1 MSDSAPSSPTPE
13 PEVSRGG
20 SSGSARAE
28 GRAPIPSAENQPT
41 VISSRAPG
49 GSSSQRS
56 TAVDI
61 QAPARPPERIR
72 SGTRLGDVE
81 LLDHIGGG
89 GMGQVYRGQ
98 DRRLNRPVAVKV
110 MSRQHAS
117 DADTVR
123 RFLNEARS
131 AARLNHRNIAQ
142 VFSAGDSD
150 SRPFIV
156 FEYVEGSNIRSI
168 VEQRGPLPLEEALS
182 YTLQIADALAH
193 AAEMRI
199 VHRDVKPSNILIDK
213 RGQAKLIDFGLAR
226 LTEPSPPEGDL
237 TASGVTLGTFDYISP
252 EQARDPRN
260 ADTRS
265 DIYSLGCTFFYML
278 VGRPPFPE
286 GTVLQKLLQHQ
297 GDEPPDV
304 CQFRSDLPDEA
315 AQVLARMMAK
325 DPRRRYPDSAHLLE
339 GLLGLADL
347 IGLHPTGPAHTV
359 WLPPRESHIS
369 TLHRQLPWL
378 APATVF
384 TCLVVLL
391 HFLWSSQDEAADL
404 AMQALPPTVAQAAPV
419 RVQGSSANP
428 PGDSSGGTGSG
439 QTEGGTSGPSAAEA
453 PSPIPGSEPRDASP
467 ATEAA
472 VAAAESAAAADS
484 TDAEAPKSAISGLIN
499 EASPPSSLGPEPLT
513 ARLASPTEFAG
524 AITAARPTSDEGGL
538 SAATKPPV
546 ADSAPESPLAVPIA
560 AANAV
565 IVAPN
570 SQDPAHFGSIAAALA
585 ADPGASL
592 IELRYNGRQSEKPV
606 TLPGRQIAVRSG
618 TGYQPVVAF
627 HPSAADPVL
636 CPREMIRVESG
647 TVSLEGI
654 ALELDVPRNMPS
666 EAWSLVRLSS
676 SSTLRLR
683 DCSLTIRN
691 STDDLKAYHQN
702 VAFFRMVAAKA
713 PSVGLAAPPK
723 LIAPAKL
730 DLANCIVRGEAS
742 LVRFGG
748 EMPLA
753 FTWDNG
759 LLATTE
765 PVLLSTGSDR
775 APAAGAAF
783 QVGWTH
789 VTIATGQDLIR
800 LAVDEYRPH
809 VAPIAISESACVV
822 SCPAKPLIHICGSL
836 DPLPLLAKIRWQGR
850 DSLVEAAPARV
861 VIDPTGIRSEDELIQ
876 LEALAAQ
883 ETEAVGLPSAEG
895 RIPWL
900 QSPIPPRAV
909 HAAQPSEFELSATD
923 PAVQGANRDPAAVP
937 GFVAARLPSLPV
949 EPKPA
954 ASGGTGARPT
964 APAAGQTTPVD
975 P

>member
-1 MSDSAPSSPTPE
+1 MSQ
-13 PEVSRGG
+13 GG
-20 SSGSARAE
+20 SSGGARAE
-28 GRAPIPSAENQPT
+28 GRTPIPSAENQPT
-41 VISSRAPG
+41 VISSRAPAA
-49 GSSSQRS
+49 SSSQRS
-56 TAVDI
+56 PAVES
-61 QAPARPPERIR
+61 QTPAHSPERIR

-89 GMGQVYRGQ
+89 GMGQVYRGH

-110 MSRQHAS
+110 MSRHHAS

-150 SRPFIV
+150 SRPYIV
-156 FEYVEGSNIRSI
+156 FEFVEGSNIRSI

-199 VHRDVKPSNILIDK
+199 VHRDVKPSNILIDSK
-213 RGQAKLIDFGLAR
+213 GQAKLIDFGLAR

-260 ADTRS
+260 ADARS

-297 GDEPPDV
+297 GDDPPDV
-304 CQFRSDLPDEA
+304 CQFRPDLPDEA
-315 AQVLARMMAK
+315 SQVLNRMMAK
-325 DPRRRYPDSAHLLE
+325 DPRRRYSDSGHLLE

-347 IGLHPTGPAHTV
+347 IGLHPTGPAHTI
-359 WLPPRESHIS
+359 WLPPKESHIS
-369 TLHRQLPWL
+369 ILHRQLPWL

-404 AMQALPPTVAQAAPV
+404 AMQAIPPAVAQAAPARIPEPSV
-419 RVQGSSANP
+419 TPAGDNSA
-428 PGDSSGGTGSG
+428 GTGPAK
-439 QTEGGTSGPSAAEA
+439 TEGATSGTSAAAA
-453 PSPIPGSEPRDASP
+453 PSPIPGGEPANAPPKNEVAGP
-467 ATEAA
+467 ATEPSPAA
-472 VAAAESAAAADS
+472 VS
-484 TDAEAPKSAISGLIN
+484 TDSGTSKSALPGLIK
-499 EASPPSSLGPEPLT
+499 EEFPPSSLGPEPLT

-524 AITAARPTSDEGGL
+524 AITAAGPTSGEGAL
-538 SAATKPPV
+538 NAATKPPV
-546 ADSAPESPLAVPIA
+546 ADSAPESPLAVPVA

-570 SQDPAHFGSIAAALA
+570 SQDPSHFGSLAAALA
-585 ADPGASL
+585 AEPSATV
-592 IELRYNGRQSEKPV
+592 IELRYNGRQIEKPV

-618 TGYQPVVAF
+618 TGYQPVVVF
-627 HPSAADPVL
+627 HPTAADPVL

-647 TVSLEGI
+647 TVSFEGI

-676 SSTLRLR
+676 SSSLRLR

-691 STDDLKAYHQN
+691 STDDLKTYHQN
-702 VAFFRMVAAKA
+702 VAFFRMVAATA

-723 LIAPAKL
+723 LVAPAKL

-765 PVLLSTGSDR
+765 PVLLATGSDR
-775 APAAGAAF
+775 APAADAAF

-800 LAVDEYRPH
+800 LAVDEFRPH
-809 VAPIAISESACVV
+809 VAPIAVSESACVV
-822 SCPAKPLIHICGSL
+822 SCPAKPLVHICGSL

-861 VIDPTGIRSEDELIQ
+861 VIDPTGISSEDELIQ

-883 ETEAVGLPSAEG
+883 ETESVGLPPTEG

-923 PAVQGANRDPAAVP
+923 PAVQGANRDPAALP

-949 EPKPA
+949 APEPA
-954 ASGGTGARPT
+954 ARGGSGERATE
-964 APAAGQTTPVD
+964 PASGQTTPIRR
-975 P
+975 